1 MGKTKVYIDR
11 LPECCFG
18 CPLNN
23 EVTGCRL
30 GCKLNSDEQD
40 IFYYSE
46 NRDKNCPLIDIKTHD
61 NEILE
66 KERERAFVLYS
77 TLYDV
82 LEKQGNENIASM
94 IDQLTMSNYSDLCD
108 LYKTAKTIEIRDKA
122 TAFMATNEVID
133 EIRSDLRSGLKK
145 FKPKPDDALTQFI
158 YDLDNKLD
166 KIDKKNREWS
176 V

>member
-1 MGKTKVYIDR
+1 MKETKVYVDK
-11 LPECCFG
+11 LPQG
-18 CPLNN
+18 CWDCPCYDMYEAQCNINYTDCENL
-23 EVTGCRL
+23 
-30 GCKLNSDEQD
+30 D
-40 IFYYSE
+40 ITKE
-46 NRDKNCPLIDIKTHD
+46 RHKNCPLQIIEEHD

-66 KERERAFVLYS
+66 KARERAFVLYS
-77 TLYDV
+77 ILYDV

-94 IDQLTMSNYSDLCD
+94 IDQLTKSNCSDLCD

-145 FKPKPDDALTQFI
+145 FKPKPDDVLTQFI

>member
-1 MGKTKVYIDR
+1 MRETKVLVNE
-11 LPECCFG
+11 LPQGCCD
-18 CPLNN
+18 CPCYDMYEEYCNINYADCENL
-23 EVTGCRL
+23 
-30 GCKLNSDEQD
+30 D
-40 IFYYSE
+40 IAKE
-46 NRDKNCPLIDIKTHD
+46 RHKNCPLQIIEEHD

-66 KERERAFVLYS
+66 KARERAFVLYS

-94 IDQLTMSNYSDLCD
+94 IDQLTKSNYGDLCD